1 MQRCDVT
8 FTSDAMLEQ
17 IIVNLLPFL
26 KEIRSRFVIG
36 LMPMLLPFTPT
47 FYSPLVYC
55 SVLRAVY
62 SASHKT
68 IFELL
73 ACVLQVTVAIMVLII
88 VMVMVTN
95 ITHITLNVMFTY
107 RMALC
112 ARVLL
117 TNVPIR
123 LPLDSFLRTTRRFW
137 ASRNLEYYHFV

>member
-73 ACVLQVTVAIMVLII
+73 ACVLQVTVAIMVLI
-88 VMVMVTN
+88 MVTN
-95 ITHITLNVMFTY
+95 ITQYNVHLPDG
-107 RMALC
+107 AAC
-112 ARVLL
+112 ACAANER
-117 TNVPIR
+117 
-123 LPLDSFLRTTRRFW
+123 
-137 ASRNLEYYHFV
+137 AH